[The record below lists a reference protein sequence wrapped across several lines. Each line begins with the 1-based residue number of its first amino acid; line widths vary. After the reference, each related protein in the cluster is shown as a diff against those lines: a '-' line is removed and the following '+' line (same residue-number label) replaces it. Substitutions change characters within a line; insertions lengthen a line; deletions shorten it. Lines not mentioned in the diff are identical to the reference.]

1 MEFSE
6 VLYLLRHIFFIFV
19 LLWGLFSI
27 LNLLHKGLPILWRF
41 IVVLIYFIFIFFY
54 YSLLRELYLTLLNNP
69 LLFFNNLYYELILIV
84 NYLDVLIYFLWP
96 FMLIYSFF
104 SFKEKKSLENLK
116 ILIIITLLFW
126 IFLFVRNND
135 NFKTIW
141 NDFVLQNILSL
152 IKNSK

>member
-6 VLYLLRHIFFIFV
+6 VLYSIRHIFFVFV

-27 LNLLHKGLPILWRF
+27 LNLLHQGLPILWRF

-54 YSLLRELYLTLLNNP
+54 YSILRELYYTLFNNP
-69 LLFFNNLYYELILIV
+69 LLFLNNLYNELILIV

-135 NFKTIW
+135 NFKKIW

-152 IKNSK
+152 INNLK